1 NVDRIKIDKSFVQN
15 IANDRNDAAIVKA
28 IVAIARSME
37 IEVTAEG
44 IEEDS
49 QAKHLL
55 AYGCQWGQ
63 GYLFGRP
70 MPADEMERLFEPI
83 GTVR

>member
-1 NVDRIKIDKSFVQN
+1 
-15 IANDRNDAAIVKA
+15 
-28 IVAIARSME
+28 ME

-44 IEEDS
+44 IEEES
-49 QAKHLL
+49 QAEHLL

>member
-1 NVDRIKIDKSFVQN
+1 MHN
-15 IANDRNDAAIVKA
+15 ITNDRNDAAIVKA
-28 IVAIARSME
+28 IIAIARSME

-44 IEEDS
+44 IEDRS
-49 QAKHLL
+49 QAEHLL

-70 MPADEMERLFEPI
+70 MPAEELELLFASQ
-83 GTVR
+83 G